1 MKTIGNIAKMC
12 DTSRENVYRAVMR
25 LEIITAKKI
34 GCKSL
39 YDEYQE
45 FLIVENLWHIGKVN
59 YLIFESKMNI
69 PEPEPDYRK
78 MFKEFKERT
87 YGKKQ

>member
-1 MKTIGNIAKMC
+1 MKTIGDIAKMC
-12 DTSRENVYRAVMR
+12 NTSRENVYRAVMR
-25 LEIITAKKI
+25 LEIIPAKKI

-69 PEPEPDYRK
+69 VKSKEQQYQEFRD
-78 MFKEFKERT
+78 FKKRT

>member
-1 MKTIGNIAKMC
+1 MKTMSDIAKMC
-12 DTSRENVYRAVMR
+12 DTSRDNVYRAVMR
-25 LEIITAKKI
+25 LNIIPAKKK